1 MLSYQFSNLLGI
13 VHNTGRVLFLKDDT
27 NILLS
32 PLGNKILC
40 LDLKYG
46 TSQTL
51 PIEIHSN
58 IDFIDITS
66 DSKILIIVD
75 ILGYCLVVNFPKQI
89 VISHFNFRSKIS
101 GLKISPNNKF
111 LAVSINK
118 GIQIF
123 EMPNLIK
130 EYEPFV
136 LYRKY
141 TSFHNDKIT
150 SINWSSDSRFILT
163 GSKDTNVRILNVF
176 KIKGYYPFTF
186 TGHKKKIITALFSHD
201 MNRIYSI
208 SQDGLMLIWKF
219 IDDRSEE
226 FKKHIN
232 FVKNIKPKKNYKY
245 DKIYKKK
252 NKKKEEEDDEEEK
265 KDNLISINSEEEDE
279 NSDNDNDSDSD
290 EENSDDDD
298 NDNEKVTKYYSEFEK
313 KILKG
318 RFILEKKE
326 QFITNSKVVMCE
338 ITQNIEKEDK
348 NILVLGLQNGSFS
361 IYSMNNFENKYSL
374 KISDAKISSL
384 SINPSG
390 KWIAF
395 GSKYLNQLFVWE
407 WKSETYIYKQQGHMN
422 DINKISFSPE
432 KGQLAS
438 GADDG
443 RIKIFDISSSNCLIT
458 FIEHTAK
465 VTGLQYALNKSNVL
479 VSSSLDGTIRAYD
492 LIKYKNFRIMTTPK
506 QTQLICCS
514 VDYSGEIVAAGSLD
528 TYNIF
533 VWSLKTGD
541 LIDVLNGHT
550 GPVSCLAF
558 SHINDIL
565 ISGSWD
571 NTVKMWELYTKKG
584 ISETYEHNSKIT
596 AIALSPNDKEVAVST
611 LNGEL
616 YTWDIETASIKNILD
631 VSRDIWGG
639 RLNDEKVS
647 AKNATRNKYLNTIH
661 YNLPGNL
668 LICGGNSQYVLIYDM
683 QYQILVKKFV
693 LTHNRSLNGLL
704 YKLNS
709 KYDNRTILQIE
720 NNGLDSEDE
729 LEFNNKQKNILPGN
743 KSSLIPEV
751 KINSIQFSNTN
762 RSFAVGTT
770 EGIYIYSLDKSLSFS
785 KLSIGIEVTLKDA
798 IDAFSDGNYI
808 KGIIY
813 SIYLKKID
821 ILDKYFDSIP
831 ISKVQ
836 LIVDKIPFNLVSPL
850 LDYLC
855 NKLEKDINVQFI
867 MIWIHLLLKKNCR
880 QLKNSKNKAVFLN
893 LHKSLMKIFKGIE
906 NIVEDNIYTIKYLTE
921 FEGNEDSKDT
931 YKEENNIEQEE

>member
-13 VHNTGRVLFLKDDT
+13 VHNTGRILFLKDDT

-101 GLKISPNNKF
+101 ALKISPNNKF
-111 LAVSINK
+111 LAVAINK

-186 TGHKKKIITALFSHD
+186 TGHKKKIITALFSRD

-208 SQDGLMLIWKF
+208 SQDGLLLIWKF
-219 IDDRSEE
+219 IDEKSED
-226 FKKHIN
+226 FQKHLN

-252 NKKKEEEDDEEEK
+252 NKKEEEDDDKEEEK
-265 KDNLISINSEEEDE
+265 
-279 NSDNDNDSDSD
+279 NDNNISLRSEGE
-290 EENSDDDD
+290 EENSDEEE
-298 NDNEKVTKYYSEFEK
+298 NNSLDNENEIKYYSEFEK

-338 ITQNIEKEDK
+338 ITQNVENEDK

-407 WKSETYIYKQQGHMN
+407 WKSESYIYKQQGHMN
-422 DINKISFSPE
+422 DINLIAFSPE
-432 KGQLAS
+432 GGQLAS

-458 FIEHTAK
+458 FYEHTGK
-465 VTGLQYALNKSNVL
+465 ITGLEYALNKSNVL
-479 VSSSLDGTIRAYD
+479 VSSSLDGTVRAYD

-565 ISGSWD
+565 VSGSWD

-616 YTWDIETASIKNILD
+616 YTWDIETGSIKNILD

-639 RLNDEKVS
+639 RLNDEKIS
-647 AKNATRNKYLNTIH
+647 AKNSTRNKFLNTIH

-709 KYDNRTILQIE
+709 KYDNNKTILQND

-729 LEFNNKQKNILPGN
+729 LEFNNKQKNILPGD
-743 KSSLIPEV
+743 KTAIIPEI
-751 KINSIQFSNTN
+751 KINSIKFSNTN

-770 EGIYIYSLDKSLSFS
+770 EGVYIFSLDKSLSFS

-798 IDAFSDGNYI
+798 IQAFDEGNYM

-821 ILDKYFDSIP
+821 ILEKYFDSIP

-836 LIVDKIPFNLVSPL
+836 LIVDKMPFDLVSPL
-850 LDYLC
+850 LNYLC
-855 NKLEKDINVQFI
+855 NKLEKDINVQYV

-893 LHKSLMKIFKGIE
+893 LHKSLMKVFKGIE

-921 FEGNEDSKDT
+921 FEGNEDSKDL
-931 YKEENNIEQEE
+931 KEENKIEEEE

>member
-89 VISHFNFRSKIS
+89 VISHFNFRSKIN

-150 SINWSSDSRFILT
+150 SINWSYDSRFILT

-186 TGHKKKIITALFSHD
+186 TGHKKKIITALFSRD

-208 SQDGLMLIWKF
+208 SQDGLLLIWKF
-219 IDDRSEE
+219 VDEKSEE
-226 FKKHIN
+226 FQKHLN

-252 NKKKEEEDDEEEK
+252 NIKEENEDNNISLKSEDEEE
-265 KDNLISINSEEEDE
+265 NNE
-279 NSDNDNDSDSD
+279 NSDE
-290 EENSDDDD
+290 EENMSL
-298 NDNEKVTKYYSEFEK
+298 DNEKEIKYYSEFEK

-326 QFITNSKVVMCE
+326 QFVTNSKVVMCE
-338 ITQNIEKEDK
+338 ITQNVENEDK
-348 NILVLGLQNGSFS
+348 NILVLGLKNGSFS

-395 GSKYLNQLFVWE
+395 GSKYLNQLLVWE

-422 DINKISFSPE
+422 DINLIAFSPE
-432 KGQLAS
+432 GGQLAS

-458 FIEHTAK
+458 FFDHTAK
-465 VTGLQYALNKSNVL
+465 ITGLEYALNKSNVL
-479 VSSSLDGTIRAYD
+479 VSSSLDGTVRAYD

-616 YTWDIETASIKNILD
+616 YTWDIETSSIKNILD

-639 RLNDEKVS
+639 RLNEEKIS
-647 AKNATRNKYLNTIH
+647 AKNSTRNKFLNTIH

-709 KYDNRTILQIE
+709 KYDNNRTILQNE
-720 NNGLDSEDE
+720 NNGFDSEDE
-729 LEFNNKQKNILPGN
+729 LEFNNKQKNILPGDK
-743 KSSLIPEV
+743 KSLVPEI
-751 KINSIQFSNTN
+751 KINSIKFSNTN

-770 EGIYIYSLDKSLSFS
+770 EGVYIFSLDKSLSFN

-798 IDAFSDGNYI
+798 INAFSEGNYM

-821 ILDKYFDSIP
+821 ILEKYFDSIP

-836 LIVDKIPFNLVSPL
+836 LIVDKMPFDLVSPL
-850 LDYLC
+850 LNYLC
-855 NKLEKDINVQFI
+855 NKLEKDINVQFV
-867 MIWIHLLLKKNCR
+867 MMWIHLLLKKNCR

-893 LHKSLMKIFKGIE
+893 LHKSLMKVFKGLE

-921 FEGNEDSKDT
+921 FEGNEDSKELL
-931 YKEENNIEQEE
+931 EENKIEEKE